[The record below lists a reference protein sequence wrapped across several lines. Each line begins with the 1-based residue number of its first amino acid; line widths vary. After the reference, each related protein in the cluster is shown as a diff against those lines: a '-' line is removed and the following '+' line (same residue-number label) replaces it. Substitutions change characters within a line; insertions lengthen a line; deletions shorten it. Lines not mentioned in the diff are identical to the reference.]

1 MMRKMIYGSAG
12 AAAALVLAGLFF
24 FGGDFGSYMQ
34 TSVDHVRSSARD
46 NVPIS
51 FEIERARQMIKEL
64 TPDIK
69 NNMHVI
75 AEEEVELTRLNERI
89 AAQETKL
96 ATQRQNI
103 MTLKTDLSSPQT
115 VYVYNNKSY
124 SPQQVKLELAHR
136 FDRYKTEDA
145 TLKSL
150 EQIRTAREQSLSAGR
165 QKLDGMIAAKRQLEV
180 DVENLEAQLKLVEA
194 AQTTSSY
201 NFDDSRLSKAKELVQ
216 SLRTRLEVTSKM
228 VNAESQ
234 IISSEGI
241 ELGNEA
247 PADVV
252 EQVTDYFSQEK
263 PTVADAPAKS
273 TNQLI
278 DLR

>member
-1 MMRKMIYGSAG
+1 
-12 AAAALVLAGLFF
+12 
-24 FGGDFGSYMQ
+24 
-34 TSVDHVRSSARD
+34 
-46 NVPIS
+46 
-51 FEIERARQMIKEL
+51 
-64 TPDIK
+64 
-69 NNMHVI
+69 
-75 AEEEVELTRLNERI
+75 
-89 AAQETKL
+89 
-96 ATQRQNI
+96 
-103 MTLKTDLSSPQT
+103 
-115 VYVYNNKSY
+115 
-124 SPQQVKLELAHR
+124 
-136 FDRYKTEDA
+136 
-145 TLKSL
+145 
-150 EQIRTAREQSLSAGR
+150 
-165 QKLDGMIAAKRQLEV
+165 MIAAKRQLEV